1 MAFVYSSEYWHAVEQ
16 TPCAGLFRIG
26 GTEEGAFMKSS
37 TCRAIVLSVAL
48 AFLMS
53 ITGCTS
59 TTGQTAGQY
68 VDDSTITASVKAKLV
83 GDKLANF
90 TRVDVDTTNKV
101 VSLNGVVET
110 PDQKTRAEQLA
121 MQVSG
126 VSRVENRLQIQKK
139 TN

>member
-1 MAFVYSSEYWHAVEQ
+1 MAFVSSCEYRRAVEHA
-16 TPCAGLFRIG
+16 PCAGLFRIG
-26 GTEEGAFMKSS
+26 ETEEGAFMKSS

-48 AFLMS
+48 AVLMS

-83 GDKLANF
+83 ADKLANF

-101 VSLNGVVET
+101 VSLDGIVET
-110 PDQKTRAEQLA
+110 PDQKMRAEQLA

-126 VSRVENRLQIQKK
+126 VSRVENNLQIQKK
-139 TN
+139 IN